1 MPRAPNRKR
10 ESSLPARRFFTWCD
24 QKHLTA
30 RNRAEGGRMEE
41 QKNIIVV
48 SGTHG
53 TGKTTRAMEMAVD
66 LKKQFSRKT
75 IGLLLENVV
84 DCPFPVNGQSTMET
98 MVWLTTNQIQRE
110 LTMSLQYDL
119 VVSDRCC
126 VDPIAYGIAHFGEA
140 ATAMTEALLSVCKL
154 HYRSKYMDVYLHM
167 ASKNNYLFADG
178 LRDTDLDFRIRVE
191 KILMRLHGEC
201 R

>member
-1 MPRAPNRKR
+1 
-10 ESSLPARRFFTWCD
+10 
-24 QKHLTA
+24 
-30 RNRAEGGRMEE
+30 MEK

-53 TGKTTRAMEMAVD
+53 TGKTTKAMEMAVD
-66 LKKQFSRKT
+66 LKKQYPGKT
-75 IGLLLENVV
+75 IGLLLENVI
-84 DCPFPVNGQSTMET
+84 DCPFPVNGKTTKET
-98 MVWLTTNQIQRE
+98 VLWLTTNQIQRE
-110 LTMSLQYDL
+110 LTMSLQYDI

-126 VDPIAYGIAHFGEA
+126 IDPVAYGIVHFGE
-140 ATAMTEALLSVCKL
+140 TALSEALVHLCKL
-154 HYRSKYMDVYLHM
+154 HYRSKYADVGLHM

-178 LRDTDLDFRIRVE
+178 LRDTDLDFRFRVE